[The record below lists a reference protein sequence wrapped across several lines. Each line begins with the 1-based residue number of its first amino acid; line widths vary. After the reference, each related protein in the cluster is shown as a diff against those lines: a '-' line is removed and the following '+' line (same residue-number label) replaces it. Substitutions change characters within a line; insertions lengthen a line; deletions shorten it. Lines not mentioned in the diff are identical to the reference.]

1 MNKFKKLA
9 TLCMALVFSL
19 GLTAFAACGTDTS
32 SNKES
37 SSAVSSS
44 SVSSEKESASSESAS
59 ESSSANS
66 SVDSSSS
73 EDVQPVDGAYV
84 FVVKHADGSP
94 AVGVGVQLCTATQ
107 CIEHFPK
114 TNAAGVSVFKVSE
127 QQLEGAPAT
136 AQAYTIHIVELDEY
150 GYPAYNDD
158 YTEMLEY
165 EIDGVNT
172 TPTEYGVVYITLK

>member
-44 SVSSEKESASSESAS
+44 SASNEKESASSFSENSS
-59 ESSSANS
+59 ESSSADS

-84 FVVKHADGSP
+84 FVVKNADGTP
-94 AVGVGVQLCTATQ
+94 AKDVCVQLCTADMSFCLQPVNADANGKVVYTS
-107 CIEHFPK
+107 
-114 TNAAGVSVFKVSE
+114 NAAEYV
-127 QQLEGAPAT
+127 
-136 AQAYTIHIVELDEY
+136 IHVYAIDEN
-150 GYPAYNDD
+150 GQIKMDD
-158 YTEMLEY
+158 NFENISY
-165 EIDGVNT
+165 EIDGSDI
-172 TPTEYGVVYITLK
+172 TPATHGVIYLTLK